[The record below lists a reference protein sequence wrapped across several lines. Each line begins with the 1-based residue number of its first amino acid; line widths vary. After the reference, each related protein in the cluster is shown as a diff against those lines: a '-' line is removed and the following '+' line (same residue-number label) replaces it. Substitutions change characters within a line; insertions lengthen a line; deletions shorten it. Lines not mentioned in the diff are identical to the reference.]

1 MIDSS
6 RPFIA
11 LYNIFFSLKLNNL
24 TRVGAFQKLLGNILS
39 TSRISSNFFHFEE
52 LFAVWAICL
61 VIS

>member
-52 LFAVWAICL
+52 LFAV
-61 VIS
+61 